1 MVDFGEQM
9 GVIKVG
15 LIGLILPAIINRPLW
30 RKKMKPVI
38 SKTIFIIK
46 DAFKAASLQFN
57 FLRDRQQLICGF
69 TINAGRVRN
78 LRFNKKG
85 DLVRSP

>member
-1 MVDFGEQM
+1 MMEE
-9 GVIKVG
+9 
-15 LIGLILPAIINRPLW
+15 
-30 RKKMKPVI
+30 KMKPVI
-38 SKTIFIIK
+38 SKPIFIIK
-46 DAFKAASLQFN
+46 DTFKAASLQFN
-57 FLRDRQQLICGF
+57 FLRDRQQHISGF

>member
-1 MVDFGEQM
+1 MMEE
-9 GVIKVG
+9 
-15 LIGLILPAIINRPLW
+15 
-30 RKKMKPVI
+30 KMKPVI
-38 SKTIFIIK
+38 SKPIFIIK
-46 DAFKAASLQFN
+46 DTFKAAFLQFN
-57 FLRDRQQLICGF
+57 ILRDRQQHIISGF

>member
-1 MVDFGEQM
+1 
-9 GVIKVG
+9 
-15 LIGLILPAIINRPLW
+15 
-30 RKKMKPVI
+30 MKPVI
-38 SKTIFIIK
+38 SKPIFIIK
-46 DAFKAASLQFN
+46 DTFKAASLQFN
-57 FLRDRQQLICGF
+57 FLRDRQQHISGF